1 MNTLKDDFILAKAGS
16 EEAIESILK
25 RFSSLMHQQS
35 WRNGRYDQDCYHE
48 CMIAVY
54 LAISK
59 FEIKE

>member
-35 WRNGRYDQDCYHE
+35 
-48 CMIAVY
+48 
-54 LAISK
+54 
-59 FEIKE
+59 